1 MIMKIYVTIYTYI
14 EQSAPGRWNGRVL
27 QKHLDRS
34 IHVGLT
40 APTGLVV
47 GPDNKVVLFSS
58 YIDSSGFTTK
68 IHSLQ
73 SWEEGW
79 VVEKVE
85 LNEGRGF
92 IHLSYF
98 TTPTFSTVR
107 TSIEPTSTVWQTV
120 KQTELANKLIVRT
133 SAKAL

>member
-1 MIMKIYVTIYTYI
+1 MNLHSPYGQCLKENILFYMTYSLNMIMKIYVTIYTYI

-79 VVEKVE
+79 VVEKVAASS
-85 LNEGRGF
+85 
-92 IHLSYF
+92 ISH
-98 TTPTFSTVR
+98 
-107 TSIEPTSTVWQTV
+107 TSQHQHSQLLGL
-120 KQTELANKLIVRT
+120 Q
-133 SAKAL
+133 